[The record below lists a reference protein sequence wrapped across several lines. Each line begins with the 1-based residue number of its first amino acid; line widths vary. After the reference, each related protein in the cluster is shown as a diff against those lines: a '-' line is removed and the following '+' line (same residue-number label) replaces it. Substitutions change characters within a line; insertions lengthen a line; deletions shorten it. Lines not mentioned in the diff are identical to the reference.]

1 MKRNVGVDALVN
13 ASGLALHAIDYGSI
27 ITSLTTLDRDG
38 ALADIVLGHDR
49 LDGYRPNPAY
59 LGAIIGRVANRLRNA
74 RYTNLAGHDA
84 GPVSDHVVMIAADS
98 YLPMH

>member
-1 MKRNVGVDALVN
+1 M
-13 ASGLALHAIDYGSI
+13 LHRPIEP
-27 ITSLTTLDRDG
+27 T
-38 ALADIVLGHDR
+38 LADIVLGHDR
-49 LDGYRPNPAY
+49 LDGYWPIPAY

-84 GPVSDHVVMIAADS
+84 GPVSDQVVMIAADS